1 MKPILLIALKA
12 NNYQGLKMIQDYNLE
27 TQGLTWMDME
37 SLGLKLW
44 GVCVERENIKLKIWN
59 EHYVKTGVWKMKQ
72 RTQFGNHLSV

>member
-37 SLGLKLW
+37 SLGLKL
-44 GVCVERENIKLKIWN
+44 
-59 EHYVKTGVWKMKQ
+59 
-72 RTQFGNHLSV
+72 